1 MSYPVPSPGEVWA
14 FRPIL
19 PRRLLVEI
27 DEFDTAADLVR
38 FHYCTTGRDIELPL
52 TRFVQHYV
60 PSVDDP
66 NTSTGPEVA
75 DGAPLTVGDLT
86 PSHQEF

>member
-1 MSYPVPSPGEVWA
+1 MSYPVPSRGEVWS

-27 DEFDTAADLVR
+27 DEFDRDTDLVR

-66 NTSTGPEVA
+66 NTSTDPEVA
-75 DGAPLTVGDLT
+75 DGDLT
-86 PSHQEF
+86 PSYQEF